1 MPSDISGPGAS
12 ADRLELVGIE
22 PQGVTAWF
30 RSHVPQVEP
39 PLHFTLVAGGR
50 SNLTY
55 RVDGSSGLPVA
66 LRRPPVSHVLPTAHD
81 MTREHRIL
89 AALAPTAVPVPA
101 PFGLCQDPEVT
112 GAPFYVM
119 TFVEGLVLRDADSGG
134 VLLTDH
140 AARRNAGLGLV
151 DVLAALHALEPERV
165 GLGDLG
171 KRDGYIERQLRRWSA
186 QFSQSVEAG
195 VAVPGLV
202 ERVGAD
208 LAARVPPQARSSVVH
223 GDFRIDNAV
232 LNPDGSVAA
241 VLDWEL
247 CTLGDPMADLGT
259 FCDYWGL
266 PSDGEPV
273 LGRAPVTALEGFPTG
288 AELRDRY
295 ADKSGA
301 DVSNV
306 GYFMAFGYW
315 RLACILQGVYARYLG
330 GAGAGDPD
338 SVEHFPTTVARLA
351 ELAAATLGKS

>member
-1 MPSDISGPGAS
+1 MSSENSGVGAS
-12 ADRLELVGIE
+12 AGRIKPVGIE
-22 PQGVTAWF
+22 PEAVTAWF
-30 RSHVPQVEP
+30 RAHLPQVEP
-39 PLHFTLVAGGR
+39 PLRFTLVAGGR

-55 RVDGSSGLPVA
+55 RVDGTSGLPVA

-89 AALAPTAVPVPA
+89 SALTPTAVPVPV
-101 PFGLCQDPEVT
+101 PLGLCEDPDVT

-119 TFVEGLVLRDADSGG
+119 TFVEGLVLRDAESGG
-134 VLLTDH
+134 PLLPDR

-151 DVLAALHALEPERV
+151 DVLAALHALDPEQV

-186 QFSQSVEAG
+186 QFAQTAAAG

-208 LAARVPPQARSSVVH
+208 LAARVPPQARSSIVH

-259 FCDYWGL
+259 FFDYWGL
-266 PSDGEPV
+266 PSDGAPV

-315 RLACILQGVYARYLG
+315 RLACILQGVYARYLA

-338 SVEHFPTTVARLA
+338 SVEHYPATVARLA
-351 ELAAATLGKS
+351 GLAAATLGKS